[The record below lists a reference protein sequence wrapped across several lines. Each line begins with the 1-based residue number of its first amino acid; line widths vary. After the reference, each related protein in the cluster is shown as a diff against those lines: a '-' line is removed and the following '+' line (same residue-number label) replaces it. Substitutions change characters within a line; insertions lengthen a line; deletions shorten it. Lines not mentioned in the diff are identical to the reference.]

1 MGPSRPAQ
9 DYNRVGEFVVQN
21 LWLVAL
27 FVASGFMLIW
37 PELSKLIGGP
47 NEIGTLEATRLMN
60 QGSTLV
66 LDVGDEK
73 DYAAGHLPRARHIP
87 ARDLGSRL
95 EEISR
100 YKEKAVIV
108 SARANAQATAAV
120 RALKRAGFTTVYQLK
135 GGIAAWQQASLPV
148 EK

>member
-1 MGPSRPAQ
+1 M
-9 DYNRVGEFVVQN
+9 GEFVVQN
-21 LWLVAL
+21 IWLVAL
-27 FVASGFMLIW
+27 FVASGAMLVW
-37 PELSKLIGGP
+37 PEVSRLIGGP

-87 ARDLGSRL
+87 ARDLGGRI

-100 YKEKAVIV
+100 YKEKTVIV
-108 SARANAQATAAV
+108 SARGNAHSSAAV

-135 GGIAAWQQASLPV
+135 GGVAAWQQASLPV

>member
-1 MGPSRPAQ
+1 
-9 DYNRVGEFVVQN
+9 VGEFVVQN
-21 LWLVAL
+21 IWLVAL
-27 FVASGFMLIW
+27 FVGSGVMLVW
-37 PELSKLIGGP
+37 PELSRLIGSPG
-47 NEIGTLEATRLMN
+47 EIGTLEATRLMN

-73 DYAAGHLPRARHIP
+73 DYLAGHLPRARHIP
-87 ARDLGSRL
+87 ARDLGGRI
-95 EEISR
+95 EEIAR

-108 SARANAQATAAV
+108 SARANAHAAAAV
-120 RALKRAGFTTVYQLK
+120 RALKRGGFTTVYQLK